1 MYAWGESKGINAV
14 RCAQG
19 KFSTPEGGP
28 PSVELTMVYMNS
40 KTGSTFGSCVIS
52 EEFLSLD
59 ALEALNEFLRLAA
72 RDYGQVAAGQREVK
86 EEEALELGAQR
97 PGLRMPLG
105 G

>member
-1 MYAWGESKGINAV
+1 MYTWGENKGINAV

-19 KFSTPEGGP
+19 KFSTPDGGP
-28 PSVELTMVYMNS
+28 PAVELTMVYMNAQ
-40 KTGSTFGSCVIS
+40 TGGTFGSCSVN
-52 EEFLSLD
+52 EDFLSTD
-59 ALEALNEFLRLAA
+59 AVEALVEFLRLAA

-86 EEEALELGAQR
+86 EDEITELGTQG